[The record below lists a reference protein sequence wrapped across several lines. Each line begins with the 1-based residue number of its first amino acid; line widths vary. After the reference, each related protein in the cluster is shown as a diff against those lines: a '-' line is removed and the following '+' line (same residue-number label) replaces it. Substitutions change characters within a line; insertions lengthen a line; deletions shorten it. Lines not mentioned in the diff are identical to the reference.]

1 MQSVPPAESADVED
15 FASAAAG
22 CVPHSAIDVEQ
33 TGPEPSVVQMGVAV
47 LDRAY
52 TLMSDGRTTDGVQAL
67 ISGLN
72 GLRSAFDA
80 IPDDWTYFAENLI
93 PDHPVSK
100 LLCDD
105 PTTVAAHSGDENALL
120 DYIYDEIAPEGTST
134 TGIALGAETRNIPLA
149 RSLRSRRSILARC
162 IDEIAPNKDSS
173 VLVIG
178 TGRFYEGRISQAV
191 ATGEIDDLVVT
202 DGDAKALAAL
212 KAELPKARIE
222 TVTANV
228 RTLLSRTIE
237 FNSFDLVY
245 APTYFDKL
253 DDLEARRLAE
263 LMFSMIRPGGRIL
276 LVNATDALPD
286 TAFREAFLDWSV
298 IGRSESDLVALT
310 NGIPEHLVGQ
320 VRVYRDEYGFSN
332 FVEIYRK

>member
-1 MQSVPPAESADVED
+1 MQTVPPTESGDID
-15 FASAAAG
+15 DSASAAAG
-22 CVPHSAIDVEQ
+22 CVPHSTIEVEQ
-33 TGPEPSVVQMGVAV
+33 TGPQPSVVEMGVAV

-52 TLMSDGRTTDGVQAL
+52 TLMSDGRTTDGIQAL

-80 IPDDWTYFAENLI
+80 MRDDWAYFAQNVI

-105 PTTVAAHSGDENALL
+105 PTTVAAHSRDENALL
-120 DYIYDEIAPEGTST
+120 DYIYDEIAPEGTSN
-134 TGIALGAETRNIPLA
+134 TGIVLGAETRNIPLA
-149 RSLRSRRSILARC
+149 RSLRSRRSILAKR

-178 TGRFYEGRISQAV
+178 AGRFYEGRVSPAV
-191 ATGEIDDLVVT
+191 TNGDIDDLVVT
-202 DGDAKALAAL
+202 DEDAKTLAAL

-222 TVTANV
+222 TVTATL
-228 RTLLSRTIE
+228 RILLSRTIE

-245 APTYFDKL
+245 APALFDKL
-253 DDLEARRLAE
+253 NDLEARRLAE
-263 LMFSMIRPGGRIL
+263 LMFSMVRPGGRIL

-298 IGRSESDLVALT
+298 IGRSEADLVALT

-332 FVEIYRK
+332 FVEVYRK

>member
-1 MQSVPPAESADVED
+1 
-15 FASAAAG
+15 
-22 CVPHSAIDVEQ
+22 
-33 TGPEPSVVQMGVAV
+33 MGVAV

-52 TLMSDGRTTDGVQAL
+52 TLMSDGRTTDGIQAL

-80 IPDDWTYFAENLI
+80 MRDDWAYFAQNVI

-105 PTTVAAHSGDENALL
+105 PTTVAAHSRDENALL
-120 DYIYDEIAPEGTST
+120 DYIYDEIAPEGTSN
-134 TGIALGAETRNIPLA
+134 TGIVLGAETRNIPLA
-149 RSLRSRRSILARC
+149 RSLRSRRSILAKR

-178 TGRFYEGRISQAV
+178 AGRFYEGRVSPAV
-191 ATGEIDDLVVT
+191 TNGDIDDLVVT
-202 DGDAKALAAL
+202 DEDAKTLAAL

-222 TVTANV
+222 TVTATL
-228 RTLLSRTIE
+228 RILLSRTIE

-245 APTYFDKL
+245 APALFDKL
-253 DDLEARRLAE
+253 NDLEARRLAE
-263 LMFSMIRPGGRIL
+263 LMFSMVRPGGRIL

-298 IGRSESDLVALT
+298 IGRSEADLVALT

-332 FVEIYRK
+332 FVEVYRK